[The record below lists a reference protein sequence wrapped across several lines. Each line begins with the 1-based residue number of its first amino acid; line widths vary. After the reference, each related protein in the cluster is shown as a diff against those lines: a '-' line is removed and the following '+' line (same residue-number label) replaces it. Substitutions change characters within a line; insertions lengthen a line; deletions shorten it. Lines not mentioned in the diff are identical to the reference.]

1 MQRIG
6 NVALGNSHFF
16 LVVVMAVRAY
26 SIHVARGNEFRRN
39 VKEAIKLAIVA
50 RKGGVGRTP
59 ICQNLA
65 GACADRHAKILLI
78 DQDPQGSLSKNFFGK
93 EHVNRL
99 GPGQT
104 AATIYSGGHQL
115 QSVIHETA
123 ISGVFIVPANDHMQE
138 FDYFPAQKKDRKVF
152 ALRKFMSQVEQDFS
166 MILIDTPPNAG
177 NLPVAA
183 TWAACDYSLTVI
195 QPTKNAIEAI
205 ADIKTRIAA
214 VMASTNPGLSDLG
227 CLLTNVKNTKVHR
240 SYVRAVRQL
249 YGENIFKTVIP
260 TRTVFEEA
268 IAARMPVTHYRP
280 KSDIAETFRQ
290 ALREIG
296 QKINEAHKVVQDKVA
311 NE

>member
-1 MQRIG
+1 MK
-6 NVALGNSHFF
+6 A
-16 LVVVMAVRAY
+16 
-26 SIHVARGNEFRRN
+26 
-39 VKEAIKLAIVA
+39 AIKLAIVA

-93 EHVNRL
+93 EHVNLLEPSR
-99 GPGQT
+99 T
-104 AATIYSGGHQL
+104 AAAIYGGAHQP

-123 ISGVFIVPANDHMQE
+123 IPGVSIVPANDHMQE
-138 FDYFPAQKKDRKVF
+138 FDYFPGRGKDRKVY
-152 ALRKFMSQVEQDFS
+152 ALRKFISEVEHDFS

-177 NLPVAA
+177 NLPAVA

-195 QPTKNAIEAI
+195 QPTKNAIEAV
-205 ADIKTRIAA
+205 ADIKARIAA
-214 VMASTNPGLSDLG
+214 IMASTNPGLSDLG
-227 CLLTNVKNTKVHR
+227 CLLTNVKNTNVHR
-240 SYVRAVRQL
+240 SYVRAVREL
-249 YGENIFKTVIP
+249 YGENIFETVIP

-280 KSDIAETFRQ
+280 KSDIAESFRQ

-296 QKINEAHKVVQDKVA
+296 RKINEAHKVVQDKVA